1 MMLVFCNDDE
11 VGDNGYT
18 VDNVVGGDDD
28 DDNGDSDYRSS
39 RTMRCRMMMIYI
51 LQVSLFECHKK

>member
-18 VDNVVGGDDD
+18 VDNVVVGVGDDD

-51 LQVSLFECHKK
+51 L